1 MADFSASEVAF
12 SGIRFVRNNLRTVA
26 IWAGVQLVFSLLVQ
40 IVAVSTI
47 GPALTSLR
55 SLGGNSNP
63 QQTLASMQKIMPF
76 EGVAILA
83 SMVVYAIIYTTM
95 NRVVLR
101 PSDSRFAY
109 LRLGMD
115 EVRQFL
121 VMLIWVVLGFIFEIV
136 LAIAGGIVA
145 AAIFGVGRGLQ
156 TAAPYLIIG
165 VMLIG
170 TVLAWAPFSLCFAQ
184 TFDRKRIMPFASAR
198 LVGGRYLKVCG
209 AYFLAIVVGVVIWL
223 LGTTI
228 SFALMGAAGG
238 GVTLATMFTRAPVTT
253 VGSIFTAPRL
263 IALVIGAVLSPLLW
277 TLLLMPA
284 PEIYRRLSG
293 ASDPALDP
301 STFD

>member
-26 IWAGVQLVFSLLVQ
+26 VWAGVQLVFSLVVQ
-40 IVAVSTI
+40 VAVVSTI
-47 GPALTSLR
+47 GPTLASLR
-55 SLGGNSNP
+55 GLGASSNP
-63 QQTLASMQKIMPF
+63 QQTLAAMQNVLPF
-76 EGVAILA
+76 EGIAILG
-83 SMVVYAIIYTTM
+83 SMVIYAIIYATM
-95 NRVVLR
+95 NRAVLR
-101 PSDSRFAY
+101 PSDGRFAY

-115 EVRQFL
+115 EIRQFL

-136 LAIAGGIVA
+136 LGMVAGIVA

-156 TAAPYLIIG
+156 TIAPLLIVA

-170 TVLAWAPFSLCFAQ
+170 TVLAWVPFSLCFAQ

-198 LVGGRYLKVCG
+198 LVGGRYWKMCG

-238 GVTLATMFTRAPVTT
+238 GVTLATMFTRAPITT
-253 VGSIFTAPRL
+253 VGAIFTAPSL

-284 PEIYRRLSG
+284 PEIYRHLSG
-293 ASDPALDP
+293 SSDPALDP